1 MSLKEDFIGQNIEKQ
16 SWLSTNF
23 FFRYQSILMDYE
35 KNAKKIK
42 KKPGTDPVPGLKVF
56 FRVKILVM
64 LQRWKNY

>member
-1 MSLKEDFIGQNIEKQ
+1 
-16 SWLSTNF
+16 
-23 FFRYQSILMDYE
+23 MDYE

-56 FRVKILVM
+56 FRVKIVVM